1 MGKYSMDMNGEDKVI
16 FEMEDGW
23 HDFEVATIREE
34 KSKQGN
40 EMFVAKLVSADNVGI
55 GTDVYLIAEKG
66 KRWFLKQLLKAC
78 DCPAGEDGVYDWSE
92 EDIEGHTVSGRVEHQ
107 QEDDWIDRKG
117 VTQKGK
123 LKARI
128 VEFKKLEVK

>member
-1 MGKYSMDMNGEDKVI
+1 MGKFQHDMNGEDKVI
-16 FEMEDGW
+16 FDMPDGW
-23 HDFEVATIREE
+23 HDFEIVSLEE
-34 KSKQGN
+34 KTSKQGN
-40 EMFVAKLVSADNVGI
+40 QMFVVKVVSADNAGVGC
-55 GTDVYLIAEKG
+55 DVYLVAEKG

-92 EDIEGHTVSGRVEHQ
+92 EDVEGHTVSGRVEHQ
-107 QEDDWIDRKG
+107 QEPDWVDRNN

-128 VEFKKLEVK
+128 VEFKKFGVK